1 MTAAL
6 RAAID
11 QRREP
16 VAIVGMGCRL
26 PGASSPAAFWSLLAE
41 GRSTVEEIPAE
52 RSDLRIAARWGGFL
66 EGVDQFDARFF
77 GISPR
82 EADRLDPQQRLL
94 LEATWEALE
103 DAGLPRERHRGS
115 RTGVFVGMWLNE
127 YETRIRSATPTG
139 STFT

>member
-26 PGASSPAAFWSLLAE
+26 PGASSPAAFWSWLAE

-66 EGVDQFDARFF
+66 KNLDRFDAAFF

-82 EADRLDPQQRLL
+82 EAERLDPQQRLL
-94 LEATWEALE
+94 LETAWEALE
-103 DAGLPRERHRGS
+103 DAGQRP
-115 RTGVFVGMWLNE
+115 
-127 YETRIRSATPTG
+127 SASPAAGPASSSACG
-139 STFT
+139 STTTKLASSPIPAPSTST